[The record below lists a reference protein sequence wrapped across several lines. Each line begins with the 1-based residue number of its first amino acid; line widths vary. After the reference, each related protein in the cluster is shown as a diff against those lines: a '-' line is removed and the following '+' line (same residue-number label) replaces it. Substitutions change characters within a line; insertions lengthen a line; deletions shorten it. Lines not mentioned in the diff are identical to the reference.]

1 MTISD
6 MFWSFRRDH
15 DHDQVVHKLKN
26 LTTTLSMTMTMILV
40 DALNDMT
47 MTMIR

>member
-26 LTTTLSMTMTMILV
+26 LATTLSIFMTVILV
-40 DALNDMT
+40 DALNGMT